1 MRRYLKK
8 VLKIL
13 DGAPAPAQTASQ
25 RRRGQ
30 SLVELTLV
38 MPLLILLLLGLM
50 EIGWLASNFLVL
62 LDVTRSAGRFGA
74 TNDPLQWATGE
85 EHNLERM
92 DCDTTDGGS
101 FADVDGQ
108 VFLPITDTSHLPGF
122 FVDGA
127 DSPIGYYDGVA
138 CAVVKNMAPLV
149 FDPTKDDVAVSVF
162 AYVVQDF
169 GSGAEVRITGR
180 FPARQNECDNEP
192 YDPFDANR
200 NHSYDM
206 AEDQFRMYDGAE
218 ETSPLDNDE
227 NVRGFVL
234 TGHHQVDGVPGCI
247 GSEFST
253 EEIET
258 LLNGVS
264 ALENEHSPNNG
275 LLVVEIFWH
284 HRQLLQLRWFQI
296 IGDNFEI
303 HAWAMFPVT
312 AVEPTATPS

>member
-8 VLKIL
+8 LLDIL
-13 DGAPAPAQTASQ
+13 DGAPAPHKHGS
-25 RRRGQ
+25 RMRRGQ
-30 SLVELTLV
+30 SLVELTLA
-38 MPLLILLLLGLM
+38 MPILIILLLGLM

-74 TNDPLQWATGE
+74 TTDPLQWATGE

-92 DCDTTDGGS
+92 DCNTSEGGS
-101 FADVDGQ
+101 FADIDNQ
-108 VFLPITDTSHLPGF
+108 VYLPVSDTSHLPGV

-138 CAVVKNMAPLV
+138 CAVVGNMAPLI
-149 FDPTKDDVAVSVF
+149 FDPSKDDVAISVF
-162 AYVVQDF
+162 AYVVEDF
-169 GSGAEVRITGR
+169 GSGAQVRITGR
-180 FPARQNECDNEP
+180 FPARQNECANEP
-192 YDPFDANR
+192 FDPFDANR
-200 NHSYDM
+200 NNSYDPS
-206 AEDQFRMYDGAE
+206 EDQFRMYDGTE
-218 ETSPLDNDE
+218 ETSPTDNDE
-227 NVRGFVL
+227 NIRGYVL
-234 TGHHQVDGVPGCI
+234 TGHHQIEDVPGCI

-253 EEIET
+253 QEIEA

-312 AVEPTATPS
+312 AVEPTATSS